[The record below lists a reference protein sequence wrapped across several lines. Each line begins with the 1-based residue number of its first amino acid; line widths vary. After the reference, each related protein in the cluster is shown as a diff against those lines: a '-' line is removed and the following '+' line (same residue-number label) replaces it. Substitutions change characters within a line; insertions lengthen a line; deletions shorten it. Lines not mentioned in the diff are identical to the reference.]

1 MCAESLINYLVGKT
15 GVPYEDIKSFI
26 IDGEFMKDEDYN
38 KRDKKRKLPQTV
50 YENLRVIDKALEN
63 IKVADPAVGSGAF
76 PLGMLSEIVKARN
89 NITYYFASE
98 FEKSED
104 KARIF
109 EPRDLYRLKW
119 DTIQNCI
126 FAVDI
131 EASAVDIAKL
141 RLWLSL
147 VVDENLDPTFDEQRL
162 GIAKERDPRPLPNLD
177 YNIMCGNSLI
187 DEFDGIKLFDDSIL
201 SNEQTGKPGTGRQM
215 QMSLFMDSMQMFLDD
230 LRREQERLFGEQNP
244 ETKHESKRHIDK
256 IIDDIIRAK
265 LTKDNNAEGLKK
277 YEESLKQKTKPYFL
291 WKLEFA
297 KVFRE
302 NGGFDV
308 VIGNPPYVDSENMV
322 KNMPQFREFCTQ
334 KYRSAKGNWDL
345 FVLFIEIGYLFTA
358 PTGCVSFIV
367 PNKLVAAEYAK
378 EIRTIMAENSVN
390 EIRDYSN
397 VRVFKEA
404 AVYPVT
410 FVSNKSKIAESV
422 SMITMA
428 AIEEIGWKNIVPNS
442 VFYRTNNWDSHF
454 SQDTQASD
462 IIQKMLNHKILDCVS
477 EVKGAAT
484 VSEAYEIKNI
494 LNDINEY
501 DSSYFKFINTGT
513 IDRYVSLW
521 DSAKTQYIKQGYYR
535 PVLKKQDLKGLYPKR
550 YADATSE
557 KIIIGGMTK
566 NLECYYDNGEY
577 LAGKSTVL
585 VMNSSVDLKY
595 LIGILNSRLMTMFY
609 RTYFNSLS
617 LAGGFLRIGAPQIKQ
632 LPIAIGN
639 DTQIK
644 AIVDLVSKVID
655 EKQTNP
661 DADTSKLEEE
671 IDSAIYEI
679 YGLTQEEIKTIE
691 GE

>member
-1 MCAESLINYLVGKT
+1 
-15 GVPYEDIKSFI
+15 
-26 IDGEFMKDEDYN
+26 
-38 KRDKKRKLPQTV
+38 
-50 YENLRVIDKALEN
+50 
-63 IKVADPAVGSGAF
+63 
-76 PLGMLSEIVKARN
+76 
-89 NITYYFASE
+89 
-98 FEKSED
+98 
-104 KARIF
+104 
-109 EPRDLYRLKW
+109 
-119 DTIQNCI
+119 
-126 FAVDI
+126 
-131 EASAVDIAKL
+131 
-141 RLWLSL
+141 
-147 VVDENLDPTFDEQRL
+147 
-162 GIAKERDPRPLPNLD
+162 
-177 YNIMCGNSLI
+177 
-187 DEFDGIKLFDDSIL
+187 
-201 SNEQTGKPGTGRQM
+201 
-215 QMSLFMDSMQMFLDD
+215 
-230 LRREQERLFGEQNP
+230 
-244 ETKHESKRHIDK
+244 
-256 IIDDIIRAK
+256 
-265 LTKDNNAEGLKK
+265 
-277 YEESLKQKTKPYFL
+277 
-291 WKLEFA
+291 
-297 KVFRE
+297 
-302 NGGFDV
+302 
-308 VIGNPPYVDSENMV
+308 
-322 KNMPQFREFCTQ
+322 
-334 KYRSAKGNWDL
+334 
-345 FVLFIEIGYLFTA
+345 
-358 PTGCVSFIV
+358 
-367 PNKLVAAEYAK
+367 
-378 EIRTIMAENSVN
+378 
-390 EIRDYSN
+390 
-397 VRVFKEA
+397 
-404 AVYPVT
+404 
-410 FVSNKSKIAESV
+410 
-422 SMITMA
+422 
-428 AIEEIGWKNIVPNS
+428 
-442 VFYRTNNWDSHF
+442 
-454 SQDTQASD
+454 
-462 IIQKMLNHKILDCVS
+462 
-477 EVKGAAT
+477 VKGAAT